1 MRFVCV
7 CVCIYIHMYIE
18 RSHKNESTFEKL
30 EFPKLQ
36 VDVILVITRVHAALR
51 RDVNL
56 LFGKN

>member
-1 MRFVCV
+1 
-7 CVCIYIHMYIE
+7 MYIE